1 MLFYQSDDCYCAKFS
16 LIKNSE
22 MFKIFRFSSGI
33 GHMVGAGIFVLTG
46 TVVKDEAG
54 PAAVLSYFFAGIGAL
69 LSSLCY
75 AEFGAKVPK
84 VKRRHSVEHKKV

>member
-1 MLFYQSDDCYCAKFS
+1 MYVFVFIFDS
-16 LIKNSE
+16 LLENILYV
-22 MFKIFRFSSGI
+22 FAGI

-54 PAAVLSYFFAGIGAL
+54 PAAVLSYLFAGVGAL

-84 VKRRHSVEHKKV
+84 VRH

>member
-1 MLFYQSDDCYCAKFS
+1 MQDCCFILFIPF
-16 LIKNSE
+16 
-22 MFKIFRFSSGI
+22 FHSSGI

-46 TVVKDEAG
+46 TVAKDIAG
-54 PAAVLSYFFAGIGAL
+54 PGVVLSYLFAGVSAL

-84 VKRRHSVEHKKV
+84 VSIAVLIVPQCESFNPR

>member
-1 MLFYQSDDCYCAKFS
+1 MFAS
-16 LIKNSE
+16 LLENILHV
-22 MFKIFRFSSGI
+22 FAGI

-46 TVVKDEAG
+46 TVVKAEAG
-54 PAAVLSYFFAGIGAL
+54 PAAVLSYLFAGVGAL

-84 VKRRHSVEHKKV
+84 VRD

>member
-1 MLFYQSDDCYCAKFS
+1 
-16 LIKNSE
+16 
-22 MFKIFRFSSGI
+22 
-33 GHMVGAGIFVLTG
+33 MVGAGIFVLTG

-54 PAAVLSYFFAGIGAL
+54 PAAVLSYFFAGVGAL

-84 VKRRHSVEHKKV
+84 VNTRLSL